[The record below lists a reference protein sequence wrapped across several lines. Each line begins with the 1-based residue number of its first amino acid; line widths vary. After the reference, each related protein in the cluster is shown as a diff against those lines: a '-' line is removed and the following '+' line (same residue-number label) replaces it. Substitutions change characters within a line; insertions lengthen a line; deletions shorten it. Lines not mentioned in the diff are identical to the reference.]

1 VEIPYDKL
9 SEIALVG
16 IIEEFVLREGT
27 EYGHRDY
34 SLEEKVELVKKQL
47 KRGLAK
53 VVYDPEVQSCNIVPS
68 KALG

>member
-1 VEIPYDKL
+1 MDIPYDNL
-9 SEIALVG
+9 SDLALVG

-47 KRGLAK
+47 KRGEAR
-53 VVYDPEVQSCNIVPS
+53 VVYDPVAQSCDIVPG
-68 KALG
+68 KPLV